1 MASSKDYLL
10 FVLDSLCELDGI
22 TYRRMMGEYVL
33 YYGGKVAAFICDD
46 RLLVKNVPA
55 AHTVLPNPP
64 MQKLFEGSKDMIF
77 IEDVE
82 NRQLLCDLFTAIY
95 PELPEPKPKKPRR
108 RKEK

>member
-10 FVLDSLCELDGI
+10 FVLDCLSEVEGI
-22 TYRRMMGEYVL
+22 SYRRMMGEYVL
-33 YYGGKVAAFICDD
+33 YMHGKVAAFICDD

-55 AHTVLPNPP
+55 AHRVLQNPP

-82 NRQLLCDLFTAIY
+82 NMALMAELFEAIY
-95 PELPEPKPKKPRR
+95 PELPEPKPKKRR
-108 RKEK
+108 STK